1 MSGGGRS
8 RLIVG
13 LMTGTSLDGV
23 EAALVQLGGEPPRLR
38 WKLGLHRSS
47 PLDGALVR
55 GLQAAAQGDPL
66 PAREF
71 AAMHA
76 ALGEVYAAATLE
88 LLVASDVELSQVSAI
103 GMHGQTIYHA
113 GPRDP
118 LSAGAGGL
126 TWQIGSAAVLAERT
140 GLRVVHDFRSADVAA
155 GGEGA
160 PLVPYADYLLFRSE
174 HVPRL
179 LLNLGGIA
187 NLTAIPAAGDPEG
200 VIAFDTGPG
209 NMLLDG
215 IVQRATGGKVRFDA
229 DGERAVGG
237 EPDRELLAKALA
249 DPFFDT
255 PPPRSTGRE
264 RFGAAFLEPWFAA
277 AAARGLSEADLL
289 VTAAMLSASAVAH
302 AIESFVRP
310 HMEPTAVY
318 ASGGGT
324 QNPVLMA
331 ALEAALDPIELHVT
345 DELGLPSAAREAVA
359 FAVLAYESLNGRP
372 ANLPRV
378 TGAARPLVLG
388 SLTGEPLRTR

>member
-1 MSGGGRS
+1 MSGGGRN
-8 RLIVG
+8 RLVVG

-23 EAALVQLGGEPPRLR
+23 EAALVQLSGEPPRLR
-38 WKLGLHRSS
+38 WKLIHHMSS
-47 PLDGALVR
+47 PLDPALVSR
-55 GLQAAAQGDPL
+55 LRAAAQGEPL
-66 PAREF
+66 PARAF
-71 AAMHA
+71 AALHF
-76 ALGEVYAAATLE
+76 ALGEIYAAATLE
-88 LLVASDVELSQVSAI
+88 LLVATDVEASQVAAV
-103 GMHGQTIYHA
+103 GMHRQTIFHA

-118 LSAGAGGL
+118 SSQGAGGL

-140 GLRVVHDFRSADVAA
+140 GLRVVHDFRAADVAA

-160 PLVPYADYLLFRSE
+160 PLVPYADFLLFRSE
-174 HVPRL
+174 HVARV

-187 NLTAIPAAGDPEG
+187 NLTAIPANGTPRD

-215 IVQRATGGKVRFDA
+215 IVLEASGGKVAFDA
-229 DGERAVGG
+229 DGERAIGG
-237 EPDRELLAKALA
+237 APDAALLEAALA
-249 DPFFDT
+249 DPFFDL

-264 RFGAAFLEPWFAA
+264 RFGAAFLAPWFRAA
-277 AAARGLSEADLL
+277 SERKLSEADLL

-302 AIESFVRP
+302 AIETYVAP
-310 HMEPTAVY
+310 HMETTAVY

-331 ALEAALDPIELHVT
+331 ALEAALDPIELHVV
-345 DELGLPSAAREAVA
+345 DELGMASAAREAVA
-359 FAVLAYESLNGRP
+359 FAVLAYESIHGRP

-388 SLTGEPLRTR
+388 SITGEPARSR